1 MKKQS
6 PFEEILQIPKL
17 MPKQIISKTAFFW
30 TYPISLLFA
39 VTVTATRIDN
49 GRELSLWLLIGF
61 LGHSSMYPFVYYCRS
76 KLKLSEQIPFVIFM
90 GITRGSTMGILAPM
104 LGLEDSLSL
113 PIRILNSTV
122 NVFYWML
129 AGAIIMQYGKTFRDK
144 IKVLLSEIIEK
155 GIINLSK
162 VTENSQSEL
171 LTNITALQKK
181 IVDVV
186 GDKPTKLQ
194 IMQASSEIDLLINE
208 YIRPLSQS
216 KWKDGNL
223 TWVRMGLSSVIN
235 STLTKQ
241 KIPVIPVIVLV
252 FPFFFVMAVNR
263 IGFSNAIFPLVALI
277 TMVLAL
283 DRLLLSTIKE
293 KDGYKII
300 NLLFFTALVA
310 FIYPVT
316 YFIQTISFNSGISSA
331 YPVKLGYVLNA
342 CVLILFFI
350 IGTMLLSFKSETDF
364 VFEFL
369 SDVIKKG
376 ELKSI
381 LKKSQAD
388 DFDTK
393 FAQYIHAE
401 VQSQLLACKLL
412 LLKSAESDFEL
423 FSPETLAQ
431 ILERMGRIAVPYQ
444 SPLAKATNNR
454 LPEIAQAWKGLAE
467 IEYELIPELA
477 EYNSQSEIISQ
488 LIEEAVIN
496 AIRHGKA
503 SKVSIITK
511 ATNSA
516 ISVSIRDNGSLDK
529 TKGGSGLGTI
539 LLNSFADSW
548 TLERVEEQTLLT
560 FSVSIERS
568 FIL

>member
-6 PFEEILQIPKL
+6 LFEEILQIPKL
-17 MPKQIISKTAFFW
+17 MPQQIISKTTFFW

-39 VTVTATRIDN
+39 VLLTPTRIEN

-61 LGHSSMYPFVYYCRS
+61 LAHSSMYPFVYYGQS
-76 KLKLSEQIPFVIFM
+76 ELKLSEQIPIVIFM
-90 GITRGSTMGILAPM
+90 GITRGFTMGILAPM

-113 PIRILNSTV
+113 PFRILNSTM

-129 AGAIIMQYGKTFRDK
+129 GGAITIQYGKTLRDR
-144 IKVLLSEIIEK
+144 IRVLLSEIIEK
-155 GIINLSK
+155 GIINLST
-162 VTENSQSEL
+162 VTENSKSEL
-171 LTNITALQKK
+171 MTNIAALQKK
-181 IVDVV
+181 ITDAV

-194 IMQASSEIDLLINE
+194 IMQATSEIDLLINE

-241 KIPVIPVIVLV
+241 KIPVIQVIVLV
-252 FPFFFVMAVNR
+252 FPFFFVIAVNR

-293 KDGYKII
+293 KVGYKII
-300 NLLFFTALVA
+300 NRLFFTALIV
-310 FIYPVT
+310 FIFPVT
-316 YFIQTISFNSGISSA
+316 YFIQATCFNSGISSA
-331 YPVKLGYVLNA
+331 YHVKQVYVLTA
-342 CVLILFFI
+342 CALILFFI
-350 IGTMLLSFKSETDF
+350 IGTMQLSYKSETDF
-364 VFEFL
+364 AFEFL

-376 ELKSI
+376 QLKSI
-381 LKKSQAD
+381 LEKSQAD
-388 DFDTK
+388 NFDIK

-412 LLKSAESDFEL
+412 LLKAAESDFEL

-431 ILERMGRIAVPYQ
+431 ILERMGRIAAPYQ

-477 EYNSQSEIISQ
+477 EFNSQSEIISQ

-503 SKVSIITK
+503 SKVSIIAK

-529 TKGGSGLGTI
+529 AEVGSGLGTI

-560 FSVSIERS
+560 FSVSFGRS
-568 FIL
+568 FFS

>member
-17 MPKQIISKTAFFW
+17 MPQQIIIKTTFFW
-30 TYPISLLFA
+30 TYPISLSFA
-39 VTVTATRIDN
+39 VLLTPTRIEN

-61 LGHSSMYPFVYYCRS
+61 LAHSSMYPFVYYGQS
-76 KLKLSEQIPFVIFM
+76 KLKLSEQIPLVILM
-90 GITRGSTMGILAPM
+90 GITHGSTMSILAPI
-104 LGLEDSLSL
+104 LDLEDSLSL
-113 PIRILNSTV
+113 PVRILNSAIIT
-122 NVFYWML
+122 FYWML
-129 AGAIIMQYGKTFRDK
+129 FAAVIIQYGKTLRDRL
-144 IKVLLSEIIEK
+144 KVLLSEIIEK

-171 LTNITALQKK
+171 LTNIAALQKK
-181 IVDVV
+181 ITDAV
-186 GDKPTKLQ
+186 GEKPTKLQ
-194 IMQASSEIDLLINE
+194 ILQASSEIDLLINE

-216 KWKDGNL
+216 KWKDGNI
-223 TWVRMGLSSVIN
+223 TWVRMGLSSVIY
-235 STLTKQ
+235 STLAKQ

-252 FPFFFVMAVNR
+252 FPFSFVIAVSR
-263 IGFSNAIFPLVALI
+263 IEFSNAIFPIVAFI
-277 TMVLAL
+277 TMVVSL
-283 DRLLLSTIKE
+283 DCLLLSTIKE
-293 KDGYKII
+293 KDGYRNI
-300 NLLFFTALVA
+300 NLLFFTALIA
-310 FIYPVT
+310 FIFPVT
-316 YFIQTISFNSGISSA
+316 YFIQAISFNSGISSA
-331 YPVKLGYVLNA
+331 YPVKLNYIWTA

-350 IGTMLLSFKSETDF
+350 IGTMLFRLKSETDF

-376 ELKSI
+376 QLKSI

-388 DFDTK
+388 NFDNK
-393 FAQYIHAE
+393 FARYIHAE

-412 LLKSAESDFEL
+412 LLKAAESDFEL

-431 ILERMGRIAVPYQ
+431 ILERMGRIAAPYQ

-477 EYNSQSEIISQ
+477 EFNSQSEIISQ

-503 SKVSIITK
+503 SKVSIIAK

-516 ISVSIRDNGSLDK
+516 ISVSIRDNGSLDEAEV
-529 TKGGSGLGTI
+529 GSGLGTI

-548 TLERVEEQTLLT
+548 TLERVEEQSLLT
-560 FSVSIERS
+560 FSVSFGRS
-568 FIL
+568 FIS